1 MNWFLVALVTFT
13 TSPTPELKIHGG
25 LVFPSAEVC
34 RSYLREQEDLLNK
47 QLNDRYPN
55 IEKSII
61 QCFDEQSV
69 KEMYQY
75 MFPDN

>member
-1 MNWFLVALVTFT
+1 MNWLLVALVTYT
-13 TSPTPELKIHGG
+13 TSAAPELKIHGG
-25 LVFPSAEVC
+25 LVFPNAEVC
-34 RSYLREQEDLLNK
+34 RSYLREQEDFLNK
-47 QLNDRYPN
+47 QLSDRYPN

-69 KEMYQY
+69 KEMYRY